1 MIGPCFMDFLL
12 GLTVGASAV
21 LAWLA
26 TYHYDDRNP

>member
-1 MIGPCFMDFLL
+1 MDFLL

-26 TYHYDDRNP
+26 TYHYDDGTHDHRTI